1 MAKLIIGL
9 GFATSLAIFAIAMFG
24 ASATGDGVA
33 RRDEAP
39 KAASAA
45 GCTVEELTLDEGY
58 GVSRTVLRRICAK

>member
-9 GFATSLAIFAIAMFG
+9 GFATSLAIFAIAMLG

-33 RRDEAP
+33 RKDEAP
-39 KAASAA
+39 KVASAV

-58 GVSRTVLRRICAK
+58 GVSRTVVRRTCAK